1 MSKETVVHFYSQIMR
16 IITEMQPHAVVM
28 NVNKGI
34 KENQEITLKF
44 CLKHYKIFLGSCE
57 VFHMIRAGFWEK
69 N

>member
-1 MSKETVVHFYSQIMR
+1 
-16 IITEMQPHAVVM
+16 MQPHAVVM